1 MKFLSLP
8 EMSLYGA
15 VLIAAVL
22 LLRAL
27 FLNRLPKRTFS
38 SLWGL
43 AILRLLLPLSIASA
57 VSLYA
62 LLPAALS
69 APEPLTAD
77 EPALAPVPTVSAPAP
92 SVTVTPTHTPTAV
105 PSPIT
110 TSTEPSPFPETVP
123 VTPTVTE
130 PTTAAEPK
138 ADVSP
143 ETVLTLIWGGGAAL
157 LLLVFA
163 AVYLRGRREFR
174 MSLPIQND
182 FIEAW
187 QKSCPLRRKVTVRRS
202 DRISAPLT
210 YGVFCPVILLPDPIG
225 TDEKTLEHILTH
237 ELVHIRRFD
246 AVKKPLCTLA
256 VCLHWFNPLVW
267 IMFFFFTRDLEL
279 ACDEGAV
286 RQLGIGDRSDYAKT
300 LIGMEARK
308 SGFLPFFS
316 HFAGFA
322 AEERIKAIMKLKKT
336 SVITSIAAVLLVCGT
351 AGVFLTSAAAKPEE
365 ETALTDREKAIRE
378 MEEYHKRV
386 DELIAETQKSWTSA
400 SSEEER
406 IAKNYASRIDVLK
419 DEENDLLARY
429 QETAERQAALEEEIK
444 QIEARLAEFQ
454 AHLETIQKDGSSDPH
469 DVQQIAEE
477 CEKLEK
483 EKNDLLAEF
492 RDTAERR
499 ATLEERIE
507 QTEALLAEYE
517 AVLAEITAGSSEWE
531 WWTAEEY
538 EKWIEEQEKELESL
552 IGTGNGWYDKEG
564 EFHTFTR
571 ESVDEILAMYR
582 ATLEQIKKGVKVSKP
597 SDDGAV
603 LMQSLP
609 KDEEQ
614 TLTQGELEKAL
625 KPYLPF
631 GITVRYDEKSAETKM
646 YYWEKEVR
654 ALYDET
660 AGLFISNHAGLWN
673 YGEDALD
680 LYAVYTDGTL
690 TGVREATEAERAE
703 NTAVRRANTQV
714 WLAEGDNVVEAVE
727 ITQTDLAEAYVE
739 TPEQQKAR
747 IDGLFAE
754 YEQFGLTRD
763 KNGKVYFHGKP
774 VRIFFDGVDHLEE
787 IAMIARYT
795 YLDEDGEID
804 VRTLWTPKDNG
815 DGSVDPFGTMI
826 GIEET
831 KSLNLN
837 DFRASERSA
846 VTETEETISDIIPK
860 VQAGSGSGADP
871 TSVSVI
877 EADSTAQTA
886 LAQGNSAGGK
896 TIPDIFAKYEPFGI
910 TYDKSEG
917 NVYLNGKLVG
927 TFVDQSESGVFTYGS
942 RNVGDREATNVR
954 VVYENGR
961 IVSVREM
968 TEAEKSGNFT
978 EQPTNNTI
986 FKLNELDSPDIS
998 EALAKQPAAPLE
1010 AKYMTNLETYEGL
1023 GNALY
1028 FIVPNGEEVYSVADG
1043 TVVFSEYTGG
1053 FGRTVVIRS
1062 ADGTCWGYCHLN
1074 KDLPM
1079 ASLGET
1085 VKAGDVIGYVGST
1098 GWTTGNALRLFLA
1111 DRADFG
1117 NGTLLTE
1124 SPLRDM
1130 YFMSED
1136 FGKINKNLFHNGIDL
1151 TATGIEGADIH
1162 AFADGTILEAGFD
1175 HSNGNYLLI
1184 GHGNGLQSFYAHC
1197 KELYIRAGGT
1207 VKKGDVIAAVGS
1219 SGYAT
1224 GPHLHFELR
1233 KDGTPI
1239 DPKPYLNIS

>member
-8 EMSLYGA
+8 EMSLCGA

-22 LLRAL
+22 LLRAV

-38 SLWGL
+38 TLWGL
-43 AILRLLLPLSIASA
+43 AILRLLLPLSITSA

-62 LLPAALS
+62 LLPA
-69 APEPLTAD
+69 PEPLTAD
-77 EPALAPVPTVSAPAP
+77 EPVLSPVPTVSAPAP
-92 SVTVTPTHTPTAV
+92 AVTVTPTHVTTPV

-110 TSTEPSPFPETVP
+110 TSTEPSLFPV
-123 VTPTVTE
+123 TVTE
-130 PTTAAEPK
+130 PATAAEPK
-138 ADVSP
+138 AELSS
-143 ETVLTLIWGGGAAL
+143 ETVLTLIWGSGAAL
-157 LLLVFA
+157 LLLVFT

-174 MSLPIQND
+174 MSLPIRND

-187 QKSCPLRRKVTVRRS
+187 QKACPLRRKVTVRRS

-210 YGVFCPVILLPDPIG
+210 YGVFRPVILLPDPIG

-246 AVKKPLCTLA
+246 AVKKPLCALA

-286 RQLGIGDRSDYAKT
+286 RQLGIGGRSDYAKT

-365 ETALTDREKAIRE
+365 ETALTEKEKSINE
-378 MEEYHKRV
+378 MEETLKNG
-386 DELIAETQKSWTSA
+386 TS
-400 SSEEER
+400 
-406 IAKNYASRIDVLK
+406 D
-419 DEENDLLARY
+419 
-429 QETAERQAALEEEIK
+429 
-444 QIEARLAEFQ
+444 
-454 AHLETIQKDGSSDPH
+454 
-469 DVQQIAEE
+469 
-477 CEKLEK
+477 
-483 EKNDLLAEF
+483 
-492 RDTAERR
+492 
-499 ATLEERIE
+499 
-507 QTEALLAEYE
+507 
-517 AVLAEITAGSSEWE
+517 SSEWE

-538 EKWIEEQEKELESL
+538 EKWIEEQEKEMESL
-552 IGTGNGWYDKEG
+552 IGTGSGWYDKEG
-564 EFHTFTR
+564 KFHTFTR
-571 ESVDEILAMYR
+571 ESADEILALYR
-582 ATLEQIKKGVKVSKP
+582 ETLEQIKKGIKVSKP
-597 SDDGAV
+597 SDDGVV

-614 TLTQGELEKAL
+614 TMSRDELEKAL

-631 GITVRYDEKSAETKM
+631 GIRIRYDETDGETKM
-646 YYWEKEVR
+646 FYRGKEVR

-680 LYAVYTDGTL
+680 LYAVYTDGAL
-690 TGVREATEAERAE
+690 TGVREATVTEREE
-703 NTAVRRANTQV
+703 NTAVRRANTQA
-714 WLAEGDNVVEAVE
+714 WLAEGDSVVQAAE
-727 ITQTDLAEAYVE
+727 ITQTDLSEAYVM
-739 TPEQQKAR
+739 TPEQEKAR

-754 YEQFGLTRD
+754 YERFGLTRNE
-763 KNGKVYFHGKP
+763 NGKVYFHGKP

-787 IAMIARYT
+787 IAMISRYT
-795 YLDEDGEID
+795 YLDENGEID

-831 KSLNLN
+831 TSLNLN
-837 DFRASERSA
+837 DFRSFERSA
-846 VTETEETISDIIPK
+846 VTETEETISDVIPK
-860 VQAGSGSGADP
+860 VSAGSGSGTDP
-871 TSVSVI
+871 IPSVSAI

-886 LAQGNSAGGK
+886 LAEGNGAVGM

-917 NVYLNGKLVG
+917 NVYLNGKLVR
-927 TFVDQSESGVFTYGS
+927 TFVDYSESGTFTYQSQTVKG
-942 RNVGDREATNVR
+942 RETVDVR
-954 VVYENGR
+954 TVYENGKV
-961 IVSVREM
+961 VSVRRM
-968 TEAEKSGNFT
+968 TEAEKNAGFT
-978 EQPTNNTI
+978 EQPAKNYT

-998 EALAKQPAAPLE
+998 ETLAKQPATPLKE
-1010 AKYMTNLETYEGL
+1010 KYMTNLETYEGL

-1028 FIVPNGEEVYSVADG
+1028 FNVPGGEEVYSVADG
-1043 TVVFSEYTGG
+1043 TVVFSEWAMGY
-1053 FGRTVVIRS
+1053 GRTVVVRS

-1074 KDLPM
+1074 LNLSM

-1085 VKAGDVIGYVGST
+1085 VKAGDVIGYVGTT
-1098 GWTTGNALRLFLA
+1098 GWTTENALHVFLA
-1111 DRADFG
+1111 DGALFE
-1117 NGTLLTE
+1117 NTAALLTE
-1124 SPLRDM
+1124 APLRGT

-1136 FGKINKNLFHNGIDL
+1136 FGKISETLFHNGIDL
-1151 TATGIEGADIH
+1151 TATGIEGAEIH

-1175 HSNGNYLLI
+1175 NSNGNYLLI
-1184 GHGNGLQSFYAHC
+1184 DHGNGLQSFYAHC
-1197 KELYIRAGGT
+1197 RALYAKAGDT
-1207 VKKGDVIAAVGS
+1207 VRKGDVIATVGS
-1219 SGYAT
+1219 SGWST

-1233 KDGTPI
+1233 KDGTTV
-1239 DPKPYLNIS
+1239 DPAPYLNLS

>member
-1 MKFLSLP
+1 MKLLSLP

-22 LLRAL
+22 LLRAA

-38 SLWGL
+38 TLWGL
-43 AILRLLLPLSIASA
+43 AILRLLLPFSVASA

-62 LLPAALS
+62 LLPAALP

-77 EPALAPVPTVSAPAP
+77 EPALAPAPAVSAPAP
-92 SVTVTPTHTPTAV
+92 AVTVSPTPVPTAAA
-105 PSPIT
+105 SPII

-123 VTPTVTE
+123 VTV
-130 PTTAAEPK
+130 TAAEPIQTEAPK
-138 ADVSP
+138 AELSL
-143 ETVLTLIWGGGAAL
+143 ETVLKLIWCSGAAL

-187 QKSCPLRRKVTVRRS
+187 QKSCPLRRKVTVRCS

-246 AVKKPLCTLA
+246 AVKKPLCALA

-267 IMFFFFTRDLEL
+267 IMFFLFTRDLEL

-286 RQLGIGDRSDYAKT
+286 RQLGIGGRSDYAKT

-378 MEEYHKRV
+378 MEEYRKRIE
-386 DELIAETQKSWTSA
+386 ELIAEAQNSETSA

-419 DEENDLLARY
+419 NEENDLLIRY
-429 QETAERQAALEEEIK
+429 QEAGERQAALEEEIK
-444 QIEARLAEFQ
+444 QAEARLAEYQ
-454 AHLETIQKDGSSDPH
+454 AVLAAAQEDGSSDPH

-492 RDTAERR
+492 QNTAERR
-499 ATLEERIE
+499 ATLEKRIE
-507 QTEALLAEYE
+507 QTEVLLAEYE
-517 AVLAEITAGSSEWE
+517 AALQKIFYEWE

-552 IGTGNGWYDKEG
+552 IGTGSGYYDKQG

-571 ESVDEILAMYR
+571 ENVDATIGLYR
-582 ATLEQIKKGVKVSKP
+582 ATLEQIKNGVKVSKP
-597 SDDGAV
+597 SYDGAI
-603 LMQSLP
+603 LMQSIT
-609 KDEEQ
+609 KDGEQ
-614 TLTQGELEKAL
+614 ELEKSL
-625 KPYLPF
+625 RLYVPF
-631 GITVRYDEKSAETKM
+631 GIRIQYDETDGETKM
-646 YYWEKEVR
+646 FYRGKEVR

-680 LYAVYTDGTL
+680 LYAVYTDGVL
-690 TGVREATEAERAE
+690 TGVREATEAEREE
-703 NTAVRRANTQV
+703 NTAVRRANTQA
-714 WLAEGDNVVEAVE
+714 WLLEQDEITDTVETAYIAEGHVM
-727 ITQTDLAEAYVE
+727 
-739 TPEQQKAR
+739 TPEQEKAR

-754 YEQFGLTRD
+754 YARFGLTRD
-763 KNGKVYFHGKP
+763 ESGKVYFHGKP

-787 IAMIARYT
+787 IAMISRYT
-795 YLDEDGEID
+795 YLNEEGEID

-837 DFRASERSA
+837 DFRAFERSA
-846 VTETEETISDIIPK
+846 VTETEETVSDVIPK

-886 LAQGNSAGGK
+886 LAQGNSAGGM
-896 TIPDIFAKYEPFGI
+896 TIPDIFEKYAPFGI
-910 TYDKSEG
+910 TYDKAEG
-917 NVYLNGKLVG
+917 NVYLNGKLVR
-927 TFVDQSESGVFTYGS
+927 TFVDSSGRGVFTYQS
-942 RNVGDREATNVR
+942 RNVEGRETVDVR

-968 TEAEKSGNFT
+968 TEAEKNANFS
-978 EQPTNNTI
+978 EQPAENYI
-986 FKLNELDSPDIS
+986 FKLKELDSPDIS
-998 EALAKQPAAPLE
+998 EALAKQPAAPLKE
-1010 AKYMTNLETYEGL
+1010 KYMANLDTYNGL
-1023 GNALY
+1023 GNALR
-1028 FIVPNGEEVYSVADG
+1028 FIAPGGEEVYSVADG
-1043 TVVFSEYTGG
+1043 TVVFSQYTGG

-1062 ADGTCWGYCHLN
+1062 ADGTCWGYCHLDL
-1074 KDLPM
+1074 DLP
-1079 ASLGET
+1079 AGSLGET
-1085 VKAGDVIGYVGST
+1085 VKAGDVIGYVGTS
-1098 GWTTGNALRLFLA
+1098 GWTTGNALHLFLA
-1111 DRADFG
+1111 DGSDFG

-1124 SPLRDM
+1124 SPLRGS

-1136 FGKINKNLFHNGIDL
+1136 FGRISENLFHNGIDL
-1151 TATGIEGADIH
+1151 TATGIAGAEIH

-1175 HSNGNYLLI
+1175 NSNGNYLLI
-1184 GHGNGLQSFYAHC
+1184 DHGNGLQSFYAHC
-1197 KELYIRAGGT
+1197 KELYVRAGET
-1207 VKKGDVIAAVGS
+1207 VGKGDVIAAVGS

>member
-8 EMSLYGA
+8 EMSLCGA

-22 LLRAL
+22 LLRAV

-38 SLWGL
+38 TLWGL

-62 LLPAALS
+62 LLPA
-69 APEPLTAD
+69 PEPLPAD
-77 EPALAPVPTVSAPAP
+77 EPALAPAPAVSAPKPA
-92 SVTVTPTHTPTAV
+92 VTVTPTHAPTAV

-110 TSTEPSPFPETVP
+110 EPSPLPETVP
-123 VTPTVTE
+123 VAVTE
-130 PTTAAEPK
+130 PTAAAEPK
-138 ADVSP
+138 AEISP
-143 ETVLTLIWGGGAAL
+143 ETVLTLIWCGGAAL

-174 MSLPIQND
+174 MSLPIRND

-187 QKSCPLRRKVTVRRS
+187 QKACPLRRRVTVRRS

-210 YGVFCPVILLPDPIG
+210 YGVFRPVILLPDPIG

-246 AVKKPLCTLA
+246 AVKKPLCALA

-365 ETALTDREKAIRE
+365 EAALTEKEKSINE
-378 MEEYHKRV
+378 MEETLKNG
-386 DELIAETQKSWTSA
+386 TSA
-400 SSEEER
+400 
-406 IAKNYASRIDVLK
+406 
-419 DEENDLLARY
+419 
-429 QETAERQAALEEEIK
+429 
-444 QIEARLAEFQ
+444 
-454 AHLETIQKDGSSDPH
+454 
-469 DVQQIAEE
+469 
-477 CEKLEK
+477 
-483 EKNDLLAEF
+483 
-492 RDTAERR
+492 
-499 ATLEERIE
+499 
-507 QTEALLAEYE
+507 
-517 AVLAEITAGSSEWE
+517 SSEWE

-552 IGTGNGWYDKEG
+552 IGTENGWYDKEG
-564 EFHTFTR
+564 KFHTFTR
-571 ESVDEILAMYR
+571 ESINEILAIYR
-582 ATLEQIKKGVKVSKP
+582 ATLEEIKRGVKVSKP

-614 TLTQGELEKAL
+614 AVSQDELEKIL

-631 GITVRYDEKSAETKM
+631 GISIRYDETDGETKM
-646 YYWEKEVR
+646 YYREKEVR

-673 YGEDALD
+673 YSENTTD
-680 LYAVYTDGTL
+680 LYAVYTDGVL
-690 TGVREATEAERAE
+690 TGVREATIAEWEE
-703 NTAVRRANTQV
+703 NTAVRRTNTQA
-714 WLAEGDNVVEAVE
+714 WLAEGNNVVEAVE
-727 ITQTDLAEAYVE
+727 VTQTDPAEAYVM
-739 TPEQQKAR
+739 TPEQEKAR

-754 YEQFGLTRD
+754 YERFGLTRD
-763 KNGKVYFHGKP
+763 ENGKVTFHGKP
-774 VRIFFDGVDHLEE
+774 VRIFFDGVDNLADV
-787 IAMIARYT
+787 AMITRYS
-795 YLDEDGEID
+795 YLDEEGEID

-837 DFRASERSA
+837 DFRAFENSA
-846 VTETEETISDIIPK
+846 LTEEMTISDVIPK
-860 VQAGSGSGADP
+860 DQAGSGSGADP
-871 TSVSVI
+871 IPSVSVI

-886 LAQGNSAGGK
+886 LAQGNSTGGM
-896 TIPDIFAKYEPFGI
+896 TIPDIFEKYEPFGI
-910 TYDKSEG
+910 TYNKSEG

-927 TFVDQSESGVFTYGS
+927 TFVNYSENGIFTYGS
-942 RNVGDREATNVR
+942 RNVGNRETIDVR
-954 VVYENGR
+954 VVYENGKV
-961 IVSVREM
+961 VSVREM
-968 TEAEKSGNFT
+968 TEEEKNAGFT
-978 EQPTNNTI
+978 EQPAVNTSPYL
-986 FKLNELDSPDIS
+986 KELDTPDIS
-998 EALAKQPAAPLE
+998 EALAKQPAAPLKE
-1010 AKYMTNLETYEGL
+1010 KYLSNLDTYNGL
-1023 GNALY
+1023 GNALL

-1062 ADGTCWGYCHLN
+1062 ADGTCWGYCHLAL
-1074 KDLPM
+1074 DLPA
-1079 ASLGET
+1079 ASSGET
-1085 VKAGDVIGYVGST
+1085 VKAGDVIGYVGTS
-1098 GWTTGNALRLFLA
+1098 GWTTGNALHLFLA
-1111 DRADFG
+1111 DGTIFGNSAALLTEAPLRGTYTISADFG
-1117 NGTLLTE
+1117 E
-1124 SPLRDM
+1124 FDSH
-1130 YFMSED
+1130 YA
-1136 FGKINKNLFHNGIDL
+1136 HHQGIDFS
-1151 TATGIEGADIH
+1151 AKEGTDIY
-1162 AFADGTILEAGFD
+1162 AFADGTILEADFD
-1175 HSNGNYLLI
+1175 NSNGNYLLI
-1184 GHGNGLQSFYAHC
+1184 DHGNGLQSFYAHC
-1197 KELYIRAGGT
+1197 KEVYVQAGDT

-1224 GPHLHFELR
+1224 GSFLHFELQ
-1233 KDGTPI
+1233 KNGTPI

>member
-8 EMSLYGA
+8 EMSLCGA

-22 LLRAL
+22 LLRAV

-38 SLWGL
+38 TLWGL

-62 LLPAALS
+62 LLPA
-69 APEPLTAD
+69 PEPLPAV
-77 EPALAPVPTVSAPAP
+77 EPALAPAPAVSAPKPA
-92 SVTVTPTHTPTAV
+92 VTVTPTHAPTAV
-105 PSPIT
+105 PSPII
-110 TSTEPSPFPETVP
+110 EPSPLPETVP
-123 VTPTVTE
+123 VTVTE
-130 PTTAAEPK
+130 PVKTAEPK
-138 ADVSP
+138 AEISP
-143 ETVLTLIWGGGAAL
+143 ETVLTLIWCGGAAL

-174 MSLPIQND
+174 MSLPIRND

-187 QKSCPLRRKVTVRRS
+187 QKACPLRRRVTVRRS

-210 YGVFCPVILLPDPIG
+210 YGVFRPVILLPDPIG

-246 AVKKPLCTLA
+246 AVKKPLCALA

-322 AEERIKAIMKLKKT
+322 AEERIKAIMKLKKS

-365 ETALTDREKAIRE
+365 EAALTEKEKSINE
-378 MEEYHKRV
+378 MEETLKNG
-386 DELIAETQKSWTSA
+386 TSA
-400 SSEEER
+400 
-406 IAKNYASRIDVLK
+406 
-419 DEENDLLARY
+419 
-429 QETAERQAALEEEIK
+429 
-444 QIEARLAEFQ
+444 
-454 AHLETIQKDGSSDPH
+454 
-469 DVQQIAEE
+469 
-477 CEKLEK
+477 
-483 EKNDLLAEF
+483 
-492 RDTAERR
+492 
-499 ATLEERIE
+499 
-507 QTEALLAEYE
+507 
-517 AVLAEITAGSSEWE
+517 SSEWE

-538 EKWIEEQEKELESL
+538 EKWIEEQEKEMESL
-552 IGTGNGWYDKEG
+552 IGTENGWYDKEG

-571 ESVDEILAMYR
+571 ESINEILAIYR
-582 ATLEQIKKGVKVSKP
+582 ATLEEIKRGVKVSKP

-614 TLTQGELEKAL
+614 TLSQDELEKIL

-631 GITVRYDEKSAETKM
+631 GISVRYDETDGEAKM
-646 YYWEKEVR
+646 YYREKEVR

-673 YGEDALD
+673 YGENTTD
-680 LYAVYTDGTL
+680 LYAVYTDGVL
-690 TGVREATEAERAE
+690 TGVREATIAEWEE
-703 NTAVRRANTQV
+703 NTAVRRTNTQA

-727 ITQTDLAEAYVE
+727 VTQTNTAEAYVE
-739 TPEQQKAR
+739 TPEQEKAR

-754 YEQFGLTRD
+754 YERFGLTRGE
-763 KNGKVYFHGKP
+763 NGKVTFHGKP
-774 VRIFFDGVDHLEE
+774 VRIFFDGVDHLADV
-787 IAMIARYT
+787 AMITRYS
-795 YLDEDGEID
+795 YLDEEGEID

-837 DFRASERSA
+837 DFRAFENSA
-846 VTETEETISDIIPK
+846 LTEEMTISDVIPK
-860 VQAGSGSGADP
+860 DQAGSGSGADP
-871 TSVSVI
+871 IPSVSVI

-886 LAQGNSAGGK
+886 LAQGNSTGGM
-896 TIPDIFAKYEPFGI
+896 TIPDIFEKYEPFGI
-910 TYDKSEG
+910 TYNKSEG

-927 TFVDQSESGVFTYGS
+927 TFVNYSENGIFTYGS
-942 RNVGDREATNVR
+942 RNVGNRETIDVR
-954 VVYENGR
+954 VVYENGKV
-961 IVSVREM
+961 VSVQEM
-968 TEAEKSGNFT
+968 TEEEKNAGFT
-978 EQPTNNTI
+978 EQPAVNTSPYL
-986 FKLNELDSPDIS
+986 KELDTPDIS
-998 EALAKQPAAPLE
+998 EALAKQPAAPLKE
-1010 AKYMTNLETYEGL
+1010 KYLSNLDTYNGL
-1023 GNALY
+1023 GNALL
-1028 FIVPNGEEVYSVADG
+1028 FIVPNGEEVSSVADG

-1062 ADGTCWGYCHLN
+1062 ADGTCWGYCHLAL
-1074 KDLPM
+1074 DLPA
-1079 ASLGET
+1079 ASSGET
-1085 VKAGDVIGYVGST
+1085 VKAGDVIGYVGTS
-1098 GWTTGNALRLFLA
+1098 GWTTGNALHLFLA
-1111 DRADFG
+1111 DGTIFGNSAALLTEAPLRGTYTISADFG
-1117 NGTLLTE
+1117 E
-1124 SPLRDM
+1124 FDSH
-1130 YFMSED
+1130 YA
-1136 FGKINKNLFHNGIDL
+1136 HHQGIDFS
-1151 TATGIEGADIH
+1151 AKEGTDIY
-1162 AFADGTILEAGFD
+1162 AFADGTVLEAGFD
-1175 HSNGNYLLI
+1175 NSNGNFLLI
-1184 GHGNGLQSFYAHC
+1184 DHGNGLQSLYAHC
-1197 KELYIRAGGT
+1197 SELYAKAGDT

-1224 GPHLHFELR
+1224 GSFLHFELR
-1233 KDGTPI
+1233 KNGTPI